1 MRYKFRLKL
10 AGEPH
15 IAHNYHASLGD
26 AVYKLLRFD
35 GDEFLSDEVAKP
47 ALADGERYEHYSYA
61 LRFSEVAP
69 QRDGLKLKNPYA
81 ALIFSAPGVEEYIA
95 GLSERLEGER
105 LEIFADGIRTE
116 FEISKVEPIRDPQ
129 IKRIDSY
136 TLLSPMVLALP
147 EDPNQRYLRHNDD
160 PGLINEAFNESLRRK
175 FEIVNGE
182 KYDGDSARLY
192 WDQKY
197 ISKRLKRGKKTTK
210 KIRISR
216 NGSAPEEIVA
226 LEIPFTVEGDP
237 ELIRAGY
244 LAGFGVKN
252 NLGFGLAEKKRSR

>member
-15 IAHNYHASLGD
+15 VAHNYHASLGD

-35 GDEFLSDEVAKP
+35 GEEFLSEKVGKP
-47 ALADGERYEHYSYA
+47 ALANEGRYEHYSFA
-61 LRFSEVAP
+61 LRFSDVAP
-69 QRDGLKLKNPYA
+69 QRDGLKLKKPYA
-81 ALIFSAPGVEEYIA
+81 ALIFSAPGVDDYIE
-95 GLSERLEGER
+95 GLIERLEGER
-105 LEIFADGIRTE
+105 LEIFADGIRTA
-116 FEISKVEPIRDPQ
+116 FEISEVEPIRDPE

-136 TLLSPMVLALP
+136 TLLSPMVLAM
-147 EDPNQRYLRHNDD
+147 EDDADPRYLRHNDD

-175 FEIVNGE
+175 YEIVNGKPYRGE
-182 KYDGDSARLY
+182 SARLY

-210 KIRISR
+210 KIRVSR
-216 NGSAPEEIVA
+216 NGSTPEEIVA
-226 LEIPFTVEGDP
+226 LEIPFTVEGEP
-237 ELIRAGY
+237 ELVKAGY